1 MVYRIFL
8 EATSNLTACS
18 VSSNKICICAVMS
31 GSDECPLQ
39 LILVHMRHLLCPQS
53 ITILPQPTVTASLPC
68 PLSLPD
74 EIGFSGLL
82 TRISSC
88 LIPFSFFNNCT
99 IMVKIHSY
107 SVERNYDSYTSIRQL
122 VQLIPDLSS
131 KLLIVCLPASPL
143 PTSPCFTDCCIFF
156 LFSILF

>member
-1 MVYRIFL
+1 
-8 EATSNLTACS
+8 
-18 VSSNKICICAVMS
+18 
-31 GSDECPLQ
+31 
-39 LILVHMRHLLCPQS
+39 
-53 ITILPQPTVTASLPC
+53 
-68 PLSLPD
+68 
-74 EIGFSGLL
+74 
-82 TRISSC
+82 

-156 LFSILF
+156 LFSILFWFPSSSFTHSYPVLFKVLYYSFQANVLCPPFHSLQGYHPHV